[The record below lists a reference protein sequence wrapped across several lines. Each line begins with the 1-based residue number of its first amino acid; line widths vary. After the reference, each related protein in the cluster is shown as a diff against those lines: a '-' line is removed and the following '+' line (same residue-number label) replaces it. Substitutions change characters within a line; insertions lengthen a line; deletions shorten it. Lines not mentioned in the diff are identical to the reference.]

1 MRIISGTLKGK
12 KLFLPLDK
20 KTRPLKDLTKESIFN
35 LIEHSNKLK
44 INISKSKILDA
55 FSGSGS
61 IGFECISRGAVK
73 VTFIENYKPAIKIL
87 EKNIKKFKIK
97 NKCEIYNCDFL
108 NFNVIN
114 QYDIIFLDPPFAFK
128 ELSKIFDLI
137 KLKNYLKREGIII
150 LHRHKSEREMLP
162 SYIKETEVRTYGISK
177 IFFLELN

>member
-87 EKNIKKFKIK
+87 
-97 NKCEIYNCDFL
+97 
-108 NFNVIN
+108 
-114 QYDIIFLDPPFAFK
+114 
-128 ELSKIFDLI
+128 
-137 KLKNYLKREGIII
+137 
-150 LHRHKSEREMLP
+150 
-162 SYIKETEVRTYGISK
+162 
-177 IFFLELN
+177 